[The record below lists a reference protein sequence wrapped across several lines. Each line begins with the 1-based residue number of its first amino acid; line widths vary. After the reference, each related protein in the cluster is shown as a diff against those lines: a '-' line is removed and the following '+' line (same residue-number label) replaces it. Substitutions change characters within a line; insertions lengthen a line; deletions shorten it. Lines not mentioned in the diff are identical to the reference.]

1 MNLLGTVNR
10 DPRWGRNG
18 EGGCE
23 DAYAMG
29 ELAIAWAA
37 GFQAPRP
44 SLLQV
49 DGSHARELL
58 QGVLTIKHMAL
69 NSIEN
74 TAPWTR
80 HNFDANA
87 SFGVD
92 DFVLADYYLKPFKAA
107 IRGLNGNSGARGIMC
122 SYNAVQGKPTC
133 LSPLMRNVRE
143 EAGFKGYVTSD
154 SDSVANAYNC
164 IGKPEHPWE
173 PRVTGHCYP
182 GGSTATAAQATALA
196 LIDGQCDINSGDTYS
211 QNIEQ
216 AVRNGTEGLTMED
229 VDRALFNSLKQ
240 RFDLG
245 LFDPKEA
252 YDWPTRD
259 SIGTDASLELT
270 LRMAQES
277 LVLLRNDA
285 QLLPLRTG
293 SKIAVLGP
301 HADAKKVMFDAGRN
315 NNAVPICP
323 NETLDCVLS
332 PFAAI
337 SQLNTGG
344 STSTAPGCDL
354 FLPANNSHNFTAA
367 LQLAREAEYIVRS
380 HTRLLLHI
388 MA

>member
-1 MNLLGTVNR
+1 
-10 DPRWGRNG
+10 
-18 EGGCE
+18 
-23 DAYAMG
+23 MG
-29 ELAIAWAA
+29 ELATAWAV
-37 GFQAPRP
+37 GFQSPRP
-44 SLLQV
+44 SLLHTNE
-49 DGSHARELL
+49 SRTKSRKLL

-92 DFVLADYYLKPFKAA
+92 DFVLADYYLKPFAAA
-107 IRGLNGNSGARGIMC
+107 IRNGDVRGMMC

-133 LSPLMRNVRE
+133 LSPLMRNVRKQ
-143 EAGFKGYVTSD
+143 AGFRGYVTSD
-154 SDSVANAYNC
+154 SDSVNDAC
-164 IGKPEHPWE
+164 TCTGKPQYPWE
-173 PRVTGHCYP
+173 PVYRGHCYP
-182 GGSTATAAQATALA
+182 GGSAATAADATALA
-196 LIDGQCDINSGDTYS
+196 LMDGQCDINSGDTYS
-211 QNIEQ
+211 QNIERAIQ
-216 AVRNGTEGLTMED
+216 QRTKGLTMDD

-252 YDWPTRD
+252 YEWPTRD
-259 SIGTDASLELT
+259 DIGTDESLELT
-270 LRMAQES
+270 LRAAQES

-285 QLLPLRTG
+285 QLLPLRVG

-301 HADAKKVMFDAGRN
+301 HANARDVMFDAGRN
-315 NNAVPICP
+315 NNAVPVCADGTSNCIV
-323 NETLDCVLS
+323 T

-354 FLPANNSHNFTAA
+354 FLPANSSHDLAAA
-367 LQLAREAEYIVRS
+367 LELAHDADYIVRP
-380 HTRLLLHI
+380 LLTLSRGN
-388 MA
+388 